1 MMLPGSRQ
9 QLQQAISQTACES
22 LVKSCIMTHKS
33 MLGKISQEKQKP
45 AKYI

>member
-22 LVKSCIMTHKS
+22 LVKSCIYAWKDLS
-33 MLGKISQEKQKP
+33 RKAKASQIHMK
-45 AKYI
+45 